1 MDLVKID
8 GVVYDVLV
16 SAIEETAEKV
26 QGGNSGTA
34 LYRQREILDIAGI
47 KYAHKIT
54 FTPNEEAPEMFDRL
68 FSYLFDNVRES
79 VFLEVVHGQTTIS
92 YEATYTTGGR
102 SVAYISKKND
112 PDNAEDEF
120 IGWDDLTV
128 DFRSRETVIN
138 AAGV

>member
-16 SAIEETAEKV
+16 SAIEEVPEKV
-26 QGGNSGTA
+26 QGGNVGTA

-47 KYAHKIT
+47 KYTHKIT
-54 FTPNEEAPEMFDRL
+54 FTPNDEAPELFDQL

-79 VFLEVVHGQTTIS
+79 VMLEVVHGQKTIS
-92 YEATYTTGGR
+92 YEATYTTGPR
-102 SVAYISKKND
+102 RVAYISKND
-112 PDNAEDEF
+112 DSTEDNEF

-128 DFRSRETVIN
+128 DFKSRETVIN